1 MMPALL
7 PDAFAATRGERCP
20 SASAA
25 AYRDAAAAWAE
36 TWAQPGD
43 SQTVGLARAVASGSE
58 VVDIFY
64 RAAGIA
70 HALDTLDLAELVPA
84 DQPHAEAR
92 HGAWAALLELAAPH
106 GRPGESLPSTVR
118 RLVGSNAAARAAYL
132 LIIR

>member
-1 MMPALL
+1 VIPALL
-7 PDAFAATRGERCP
+7 PDAFAATRGECCP
-20 SASAA
+20 NASAA

-36 TWAQPGD
+36 TWARPGE
-43 SQTVGLARAVASGSE
+43 SQTLGFLRAVANGSE

-84 DQPHAEAR
+84 DQPAAYLRYLTWAR
-92 HGAWAALLELAAPH
+92 LLDLAASHRAPDE
-106 GRPGESLPSTVR
+106 RLPATVR
-118 RLVGSNAAARAAYL
+118 RLVDSNADARAAYL